1 MELDDVE
8 PEIFGLLIH
17 WLYTKNI
24 HQLLTDDEH
33 NLESTIALAKLWIL
47 GQRFVIPAMQASVIV
62 ALEEK
67 LFKATVFN
75 ELSLLKHLT
84 NFVYENLDLA
94 IERSALKQ
102 LVVHKFA
109 QSTGEILAAVRN
121 EMPQEMWFDLSV
133 ELADLLGNNC

>member
-109 QSTGEILAAVRN
+109 QSIGEILAAVRN